1 MKVNGTHRP
10 LQLDSVKD
18 RRARAKSSKEA
29 PSSERTTQVT
39 VSTEARALAAA
50 RAPEAPDQSRIERLK
65 GRDCGRRVSDRCRC
79 DRRPNDGGGAL
90 ACFPPRCS

>member
-18 RRARAKSSKEA
+18 RRTRAKSSKDA
-29 PSSERTTQVT
+29 PQTERTTQVT

-50 RAPEAPDQSRIERLK
+50 RAPEAPDQSRIDRLK
-65 GRDCGRRVSDRCRC
+65 AAIVAGEFQIDVDAIADRMMSEER
-79 DRRPNDGGGAL
+79 
-90 ACFPPRCS
+90 